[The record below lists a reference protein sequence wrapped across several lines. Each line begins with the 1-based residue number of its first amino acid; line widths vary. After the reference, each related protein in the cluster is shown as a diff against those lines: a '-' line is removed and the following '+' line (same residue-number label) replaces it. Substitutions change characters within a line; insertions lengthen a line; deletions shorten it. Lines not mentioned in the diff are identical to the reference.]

1 MLGLRTSFL
10 RKSGFMLV
18 FRCFFP
24 PKSGKCCFD
33 ESLKP
38 ASRNCGLALHLKKR
52 SSVMNKMFDSW
63 SKRSGVDGQSRN
75 EAKDLLEGASDLK
88 ESLIML
94 GKLQEAS
101 KSMARSEKKQ
111 NLNTVGKDE
120 EADCEA
126 MGFNRF
132 RCSIC
137 ENRLQTPQLSVDGS
151 SRNCMKELKKAI
163 RDGLYRQN
171 LLSVPSDEDRA
182 FLGQCQLGCLS
193 DGPPASSSRFS
204 MVRPNGCSQKF
215 ACDQSTRTD
224 SSVSATLQQNLK
236 SPNLIAKLM
245 GLEEIPL
252 ESVQTS
258 EKQKA
263 KKTSQHRNFPFFAI
277 DIARVRKPQ
286 FIASKSK
293 QRTLEDIIATM
304 RFKGLL
310 KSNHVR
316 NWPHI
321 SESSEL
327 KVHGRNFHMERFD
340 NGMPPIVIIKPLN
353 VLRCRKET
361 QTESLN
367 QEDGF
372 SDPLQILKRMG
383 GKESENMKTIV
394 RSKDGVSCPKQI
406 IKRLGAN
413 ELKRAR
419 TKVPERELSEP
430 IQGVKRLGAKDMKN
444 RETRGL
450 HLEGV
455 LDSKQMIKRASAKE
469 LNIMETTAQKGIPDP
484 KQMHKRMRAEE
495 QETTE
500 TKVWKQPV
508 PVGKQLLKKAGVNG
522 LKIKESSIH
531 KGASDVKQVL
541 KISGGKELMI
551 MKTADCYFSRV
562 KLPSPLNRKHQKSA
576 AIKTG
581 NKEGSVQKVLPE
593 TETKSRR
600 PGNRM
605 IPVKN
610 PNFLQK
616 NATQNHNLGHKRH
629 VSHESMKWIKEGH
642 IKNAK
647 AAKEGTK
654 SSSTIENAQRA
665 KDDKEI
671 HLMHE
676 NKCTSTIASTLPD
689 EQLSTQTRQDPD
701 VQIKGSGIEA
711 GIGNAKLILDYAN
724 ELMTRKGLQMGSKGH
739 PLLQAHVWGF
749 RTSISFDQLVEE
761 LNDGLEYL
769 KCYGKVGDDI
779 LPKDGLYMM
788 LSKDLKGKGVSVSG
802 LWDFG
807 WTNGFS
813 MQETDQIVG
822 EIAKHVLD
830 ALMAEV
836 TIDFHPTDFMV

>member
-1 MLGLRTSFL
+1 
-10 RKSGFMLV
+10 
-18 FRCFFP
+18 
-24 PKSGKCCFD
+24 
-33 ESLKP
+33 
-38 ASRNCGLALHLKKR
+38 
-52 SSVMNKMFDSW
+52 MNKMFDSW

-75 EAKDLLEGASDLK
+75 VARDLLEGASDLK

-101 KSMARSEKKQ
+101 KSMARPEKKQ
-111 NLNTVGKDE
+111 NLNTVGKDDE
-120 EADCEA
+120 DDCEA
-126 MGFNRF
+126 MGSNRF
-132 RCSIC
+132 RCSNC
-137 ENRLQTPQLSVDGS
+137 ENRLQTPRLSVDGS
-151 SRNCMKELKKAI
+151 SRNCMEELK

-171 LLSVPSDEDRA
+171 LLSVPSA
-182 FLGQCQLGCLS
+182 FLGQCQLGCVS
-193 DGPPASSSRFS
+193 DGPPASLSRSS

-215 ACDQSTRTD
+215 ASDQSTRTD
-224 SSVSATLQQNLK
+224 SSVSATLQQKVK

-263 KKTSQHRNFPFFAI
+263 KKTSLHRNLPLFAI
-277 DIARVRKPQ
+277 DITRVRKPQ

-321 SESSEL
+321 SQSSES
-327 KVHGRNFHMERFD
+327 KVHGTNFHMERFD

-361 QTESLN
+361 QTERLN

-383 GKESENMKTIV
+383 AKESENMKTIV
-394 RSKDGVSCPKQI
+394 LSKDGVSCPKQI

-413 ELKRAR
+413 ELKRTR
-419 TKVPERELSEP
+419 TKALERELSEP
-430 IQGVKRLGAKDMKN
+430 IQGVKRSGAKDMKN

-469 LNIMETTAQKGIPDP
+469 LNMMETTAQKGIPDP

-508 PVGKQLLKKAGVNG
+508 PVRKQLLKKAGVNG
-522 LKIKESSIH
+522 LKIKETSIH

-551 MKTADCYFSRV
+551 TKTADCYFSSV
-562 KLPSPLNRKHQKSA
+562 ELPSHLIHKHQKSE
-576 AIKTG
+576 AIKTD
-581 NKEGSVQKVLPE
+581 NKEGSVRKVLPE
-593 TETKSRR
+593 IETKSRR

-616 NATQNHNLGHKRH
+616 NATQNHNLVHKKQH
-629 VSHESMKWIKEGH
+629 VSHNSMKWIKEGH

-647 AAKEGTK
+647 AAREGIK
-654 SSSTIENAQRA
+654 SSST
-665 KDDKEI
+665 
-671 HLMHE
+671 
-676 NKCTSTIASTLPD
+676 
-689 EQLSTQTRQDPD
+689 
-701 VQIKGSGIEA
+701 V
-711 GIGNAKLILDYAN
+711 
-724 ELMTRKGLQMGSKGH
+724 
-739 PLLQAHVWGF
+739 
-749 RTSISFDQLVEE
+749 SF
-761 LNDGLEYL
+761 
-769 KCYGKVGDDI
+769 
-779 LPKDGLYMM
+779 
-788 LSKDLKGKGVSVSG
+788 SSS
-802 LWDFG
+802 F
-807 WTNGFS
+807 
-813 MQETDQIVG
+813 
-822 EIAKHVLD
+822 
-830 ALMAEV
+830 
-836 TIDFHPTDFMV
+836 